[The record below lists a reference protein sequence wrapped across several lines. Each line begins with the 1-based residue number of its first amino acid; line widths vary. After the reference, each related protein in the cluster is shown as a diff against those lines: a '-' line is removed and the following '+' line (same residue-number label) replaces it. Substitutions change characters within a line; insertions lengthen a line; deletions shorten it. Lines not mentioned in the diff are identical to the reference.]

1 MYLKKVAVA
10 GAVLAFAGGA
20 IAQSSVTLYGIAD
33 AFAGQK
39 STGIGAAKVQRTVV
53 DTDGMANS
61 RWGLRGSENLGG
73 GLKAEFQFES
83 LFDITNG
90 ATTQVTTVPASVA
103 PQLFSSQAWVGVSG
117 GFGNVKLGRQVS
129 PFHSFVGLTNNL
141 YDATAFSTTGTVW
154 GQGSLPNYVGRFDNA
169 ISYESPVFNGFSG
182 KVALGFGEN
191 KALATPTTP
200 ALSAARNTS
209 LNIKYAKGPLVA
221 GYSFQEQTPQGSAP
235 ALKYNLLGG
244 SYDFGVVKVVGAV
257 NTARRDSTK
266 DNEWQLGV
274 NIPFGAASLAA
285 GYGNSKGHVNG
296 AAGNKGTGLAL
307 LGTYD
312 LSKRSRL
319 YAGWRTTTAKNASGA
334 TTNETSTIG
343 AGIIHR
349 F

>member
-1 MYLKKVAVA
+1 MKLPLITLASLLA
-10 GAVLAFAGGA
+10 CGASM
-20 IAQSSVTLYGIAD
+20 AQSSVTFYGIAD
-33 AFAGQK
+33 AYFGQK
-39 STGIGAAKVQRTVV
+39 ESGVGATKLKRTVV
-53 DTDGMANS
+53 DSDGMANS
-61 RWGLRGSENLGG
+61 RWGLRGSEDLGG

-90 ATTQVTTVPASVA
+90 ATTQVTTAPASVA

-117 GFGNVKLGRQVS
+117 GFGSLKLGRQVS

-154 GQGSLPNYVGRFDNA
+154 GLGSLPNYIGRLDNA
-169 ISYESPVFNGFSG
+169 VSYESPVFSGFSG
-182 KVALGFGEN
+182 KVALGFGED
-191 KALATPTTP
+191 KTVATPTSP
-200 ALSAARNTS
+200 ALSASRNTS
-209 LNIKYAKGPLVA
+209 LNIKYVKGPVVA
-221 GYSFQEQTPQGSAP
+221 GYSFQKQTPQGSAP
-235 ALKYNLLGG
+235 ALKYQLLGG
-244 SYDFGVVKVVGAV
+244 SYDFGMVKLVGAV

-274 NIPFGAASLAA
+274 SIPFGAASVAA
-285 GYGNSKGHVNG
+285 GYGRSKGTVNG
-296 AAGNKGTGLAL
+296 ASGSKGTGLAL

-319 YAGWRTTTAKNASGA
+319 YAGWRTTTAKNAGGT
-334 TTNETSTIG
+334 TTNETSTMG

>member
-1 MYLKKVAVA
+1 MK
-10 GAVLAFAGGA
+10 LALITLAALITCGTSM
-20 IAQSSVTLYGIAD
+20 AQSTVTLYGIAD
-33 AFAGQK
+33 AYFGQK
-39 STGIGAAKVQRTVV
+39 QSGVGATKLKRTVV
-53 DTDGMANS
+53 DSDGMANS
-61 RWGLRGSENLGG
+61 RWGLRGSEDLGG

-90 ATTQVTTVPASVA
+90 ATTQVTTVPAAVA
-103 PQLFSSQAWVGVSG
+103 PQLFSSQAWVGISG
-117 GFGNVKLGRQVS
+117 RFGNVKLGRQVS

-154 GQGSLPNYVGRFDNA
+154 GLGSLPNYVGRFDNSV
-169 ISYESPVFNGFSG
+169 SYESPIFIGFSG
-182 KVALGFGEN
+182 KVAMGFGEN

-200 ALSAARNTS
+200 DLSAARNTS

-221 GYSFQEQTPQGSAP
+221 GYSFQEQKPQGSAP
-235 ALKYNLLGG
+235 ALKYSLLGG
-244 SYDFGVVKVVGAV
+244 SYDFGVAKVVGAV
-257 NTARRDSTK
+257 NTARRDSAK

-274 NIPFGAASLAA
+274 NIPFGAASVAV
-285 GYGNSKGHVNG
+285 GYGIAKGHVNG

-343 AGIIHR
+343 AGMIHR